1 MYFCVF
7 CFVERRVQ
15 NICSHRIFT
24 FYLFFYIYYGGDK
37 RGGDV
42 GWRGGGA
49 AGAHDRGARED
60 WFAPFKKFPRLK
72 KLKLPTPIE

>member
-42 GWRGGGA
+42 GWRGGGW
-49 AGAHDRGARED
+49 GQRVPSTVGRGRIG
-60 WFAPFKKFPRLK
+60 
-72 KLKLPTPIE
+72 LPPSKNSPD